1 MIEYHDVNYR
11 TSSELVAFLLPFLD
25 RSRETGI
32 LRVFEITCRLHRM
45 LAYGALIR
53 NIDAERAPK
62 VGSCPGFQ
70 LYFAVLPPGTKI
82 PFR

>member
-1 MIEYHDVNYR
+1 MIEYHNVNFR

-25 RSRETGI
+25 RNRETGI

-62 VGSCPGFQ
+62 VGSFPGFQ

-82 PFR
+82 LFR